1 MRRSSREVAAEMGG
15 EGRSR
20 RSSERRGMSRRE
32 RKRVER
38 VAEIDLCGFR
48 YPPPRVSPSP
58 PYVTEIGRAHV

>member
-32 RKRVER
+32 RDGER
-38 VAEIDLCGFR
+38 VDGGR
-48 YPPPRVSPSP
+48 YSGGVAI
-58 PYVTEIGRAHV
+58 EL

>member
-48 YPPPRVSPSP
+48 
-58 PYVTEIGRAHV
+58 